1 MLYLA
6 YFQVISVFLLL
17 LLTSQVVGFFSLF
30 DLIFDIFYIFGHQF
44 QNELSIYIY
53 CVYRI
58 VLRPAAEYFYKDKA
72 CFKKTRSK
80 TPEICC
86 PHYLEL

>member
-30 DLIFDIFYIFGHQF
+30 DLIFDIFYIFGIYKLRAF
-44 QNELSIYIY
+44 NLNEMLIYI
-53 CVYRI
+53 VFIELFLGQLQDIFIKIR
-58 VLRPAAEYFYKDKA
+58 
-72 CFKKTRSK
+72 
-80 TPEICC
+80 
-86 PHYLEL
+86 LENTVKNS

>member
-17 LLTSQVVGFFSLF
+17 LLTSQFVGFFSLF

-44 QNELSIYIY
+44 QNELSINAYIY

-58 VLRPAAEYFYKDKA
+58 VLRPAAGYFYKDKA
-72 CFKKTRSK
+72 
-80 TPEICC
+80 
-86 PHYLEL
+86 

>member
-6 YFQVISVFLLL
+6 YFQVISVSLLS
-17 LLTSQVVGFFSLF
+17 LLTSQVVGFFI

-44 QNELSIYIY
+44 QNELSINAYIY

-58 VLRPAAEYFYKDKA
+58 VLRPAAGYFYKDKA
-72 CFKKTRSK
+72 WKHGQKLLK
-80 TPEICC
+80 YVVLII
-86 PHYLEL
+86 

>member
-58 VLRPAAEYFYKDKA
+58 VLRPAAEYFIKISLVLRKRGQKLLKYVVL
-72 CFKKTRSK
+72 
-80 TPEICC
+80 II
-86 PHYLEL
+86 